1 MCIKL
6 SQYNRCKAS
15 EVKLQKL
22 CHKSWEFNARGHD
35 LHREGFK
42 VVAGCKVSS
51 NQIRAGL
58 LGDTKLVL
66 FCSGDNLRTQ
76 CFSTTARKSWF

>member
-1 MCIKL
+1 MPIKL
-6 SQYNRCKAS
+6 SQYNRCKAF

-35 LHREGFK
+35 LHHEGFK
-42 VVAGCKVSS
+42 VAAGCKQSG

-58 LGDTKLVL
+58 LRDSKLVL

-76 CFSTTARKSWF
+76 CFSITARKGWF